1 MRPLALLSTRR
12 GGGLRRARD
21 QLHFH
26 DEKNDRFFF
35 LHSEAHEWFFD
46 GGMHAGDA
54 VVFDSAATPH
64 TSFSVLP
71 QERCLHALRE
81 ALLLRVRVTP
91 GGGGGDGACTGPP
104 PFARAGGACEPGQQ
118 AQMAPFVHAA
128 IAAATELHGRACG
141 DGDGGADGSGADGS
155 GAVAEEVAAWAGNMT
170 RASLEMRC
178 LALTFEH
185 WAAVVVTVATLA
197 VLVATLAVLLYCLL
211 VGLWIGLC
219 EGWWRRRQ
227 QRATRATVAQA
238 ARAATRKED

>member
-12 GGGLRRARD
+12 GGGLRRARE
-21 QLHFH
+21 QLHFR
-26 DEKNDRFFF
+26 DEKNERFFF
-35 LHSEAHEWFFD
+35 LHSDAHEWFFD
-46 GGMHAGDA
+46 GSMRAGDA

-81 ALLLRVRVTP
+81 ALLLRVRVTA

-104 PFARAGGACEPGQQ
+104 PFARVGGACEPGQQ

-141 DGDGGADGSGADGS
+141 DGAGGAGGS
-155 GAVAEEVAAWAGNMT
+155 GAVAEEVTAWAGNMT

-197 VLVATLAVLLYCLL
+197 VTVATLAVLLYCLL

-227 QRATRATVAQA
+227 LRATRAAAAQA
-238 ARAATRKED
+238 ARAAARKED